1 MNRNQTHVF
10 RQLVKLQH
18 DGIYTI
24 IRMYLPLYD
33 NGQFLKWYMRKIVPF
48 WQIESWAPNSSI
60 SRNIARKIVIS
71 YTHLLAGSRKSSQG
85 TEIFIIVQVMSQS
98 QKVCGGV
105 RIFVKRT
112 KFRNANYF
120 DF

>member
-1 MNRNQTHVF
+1 M
-10 RQLVKLQH
+10 
-18 DGIYTI
+18 
-24 IRMYLPLYD
+24 
-33 NGQFLKWYMRKIVPF
+33 PF

-60 SRNIARKIVIS
+60 SGNIARKIVIS
-71 YTHLLAGSRKSSQG
+71 YTHLLDGSRKSSQG

-98 QKVCGGV
+98 QKVCGV

>member
-1 MNRNQTHVF
+1 M
-10 RQLVKLQH
+10 
-18 DGIYTI
+18 
-24 IRMYLPLYD
+24 
-33 NGQFLKWYMRKIVPF
+33 
-48 WQIESWAPNSSI
+48 EAE
-60 SRNIARKIVIS
+60 
-71 YTHLLAGSRKSSQG
+71 G

-98 QKVCGGV
+98 QKVCGV

>member
-1 MNRNQTHVF
+1 MCLFGRLSRGHLIAV
-10 RQLVKLQH
+10 H
-18 DGIYTI
+18 
-24 IRMYLPLYD
+24 
-33 NGQFLKWYMRKIVPF
+33 
-48 WQIESWAPNSSI
+48 I

-98 QKVCGGV
+98 QKVGGV

>member
-1 MNRNQTHVF
+1 M
-10 RQLVKLQH
+10 
-18 DGIYTI
+18 
-24 IRMYLPLYD
+24 
-33 NGQFLKWYMRKIVPF
+33 PF

-60 SRNIARKIVIS
+60 LGHIARKIVIS
-71 YTHLLAGSRKSSQG
+71 YTHLLDGSRKSSQG

-98 QKVCGGV
+98 QKVCGV